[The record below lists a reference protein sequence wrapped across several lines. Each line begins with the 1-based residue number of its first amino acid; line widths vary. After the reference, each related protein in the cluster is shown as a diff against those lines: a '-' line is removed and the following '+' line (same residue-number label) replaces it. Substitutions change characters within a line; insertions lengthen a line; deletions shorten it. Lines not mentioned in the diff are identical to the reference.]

1 LTNGVFEKEGS
12 QMKKKRTLKS
22 SQIDALPVV
31 NAYIQDCNLFG
42 IFAQFVPAGPH
53 EKVSPA
59 TVLLF
64 LLRNIIL
71 SGFPLYKLPEWGR
84 NYIPALLGITSE
96 GLDVLNDDRIGRCLD
111 DFFLADRST
120 ITTMIALQVI
130 KQYQVKTDFCHND
143 STTVTFQGAYHQK
156 PKFNKKP
163 VALLHGFNKDHR
175 PDLKQL
181 IFNLVISADGSVPIH
196 YKLYDGNV
204 TDDQTH
210 RETWDALRSLIGKPD
225 FIYVADSKLCTTD
238 NMAYIDGQGGKFI
251 TVLPRTRKEYQEFI
265 RWVQEHPVCGQAL
278 WYRSASSRNGQATDH
293 YRGYEVSHSLAKEGY
308 RLIWIHSAQKQKLDA
323 EKRKGQIQKVQC
335 CLREVSAKLNKYSLK
350 KKMAIRTR
358 IEKILNENNMQ
369 DCFTYEI
376 KTFRQR
382 SKKGITRGR
391 PGVNTTYRYTTQFY
405 YELDWSVNQEVV
417 KKKANADGF
426 FPLITNIKQL
436 SMVVI
441 FKHYK
446 YQPYIEKRHTYLK
459 SVLEVAPVYLK
470 TPERIEALLF
480 LYYISLIIYALIER
494 DLRKTMEKTGIKSI
508 PIYPEQR
515 ECRRPS
521 AERILGAFEKIS
533 RHELWEND
541 RLEETFFD
549 SIGDIQLTI
558 LKLLRIPVSYYDKE
572 SNKNFSAD
580 EKNSCH
586 FKKIVVN

>member
-1 LTNGVFEKEGS
+1 
-12 QMKKKRTLKS
+12 MKKKRILKS
-22 SQIDALPVV
+22 AQIDALPVV
-31 NAYIQDCNLFG
+31 NTYIQECNLLG
-42 IFAQFVPAGPH
+42 IFDQFVPAGPR

-71 SGFPLYKLPEWGR
+71 SSFPLYKLPEWGR
-84 NYIPALLGITSE
+84 DYIPALLGMTSE

-120 ITTMIALQVI
+120 ITTMIALQII
-130 KQYQVKTDFCHND
+130 KQYQVKTDSCHND

-156 PKFNKKP
+156 KPKFNKNP
-163 VALLHGFNKDHR
+163 VALLHGFNKDHH

-181 IFNLVISADGSVPIH
+181 IFNLVVSADGSVPIH

-238 NMAYIDGQGGKFI
+238 NMVYIDGHSGKFI
-251 TVLPRTRKEYQEFI
+251 TVLPQTRKEYQEFV

-278 WYRSASSRNGQATDH
+278 WYRNASGRNGRTTDH
-293 YRGYEVSHSLAKEGY
+293 YRGYEDSHSLTKEGY
-308 RLIWIHSAQKQKLDA
+308 RIIWIHSAQKQKLDA
-323 EKRKGQIQKVQC
+323 EKRKGQIQKVQY

-358 IEKILNENNMQ
+358 IEKIFNEGNIQ

-376 KTFRQR
+376 KTFRKR

-391 PGVNTTYRYTTQFY
+391 PGSNTTYRYTTQSY

-426 FPLITNIKQL
+426 FPLITNIKHL
-436 SMVVI
+436 SMGVI
-441 FKHYK
+441 FKYYK
-446 YQPYIEKRHTYLK
+446 YQPHIEKRHTYLK

-480 LYYISLIIYALIER
+480 LYYTALIIYALIER
-494 DLRKTMEKTGIKSI
+494 NLRKAMKKAGIKSI

-521 AERILGAFEKIS
+521 AERILEAFQNFS
-533 RHELWEND
+533 RHQLWENG

-549 SIGDIQLTI
+549 PIGNVPMTI
-558 LKLLRIPVSYYDKE
+558 LELLRIPASHYDKE
-572 SNKNFSAD
+572 SNRNF
-580 EKNSCH
+580 
-586 FKKIVVN
+586 

>member
-1 LTNGVFEKEGS
+1 
-12 QMKKKRTLKS
+12 MKKKRTLKS
-22 SQIDALPVV
+22 FQIGALPVV
-31 NAYIQDCNLFG
+31 NAYIRDCNLFD
-42 IFAQFVPAGPH
+42 IFNQFVPAGPR

-59 TVLLF
+59 TILLF

-71 SGFPLYKLPEWGR
+71 SGFPLYKLPEWAR
-84 NYIPALLGITSE
+84 DYIPALLGMTSE

-120 ITTMIALQVI
+120 ITTMVALQVI
-130 KQYQVKTDFCHND
+130 KQYRVRTDSCHND

-156 PKFNKKP
+156 NPKFNKKP
-163 VALLHGFNKDHR
+163 VALRHGFNKDHR

-181 IFNLVISADGSVPIH
+181 IFNLVISADGAVPIH

-210 RETWDALRSLIGKPD
+210 RETWDVLRSLLGKPD

-238 NMAYIDGQGGKFI
+238 NMAYIDGHGGKFI
-251 TVLPRTRKEYQEFI
+251 TVLPRTRKEYQEFVG
-265 RWVQEHPVCGQAL
+265 WVQEHPVGGQSL
-278 WYRSASSRNGQATDH
+278 WYRSASGRNGQATDH
-293 YRGYEVSHSLAKEGY
+293 YRGYQSAHSFSKESY
-308 RLIWIHSAQKQKLDA
+308 RIIWIHSAQKQKLDT

-350 KKMAIRTR
+350 KKRAIRNR
-358 IEKILNENNMQ
+358 IEKILNQDNMA

-376 KTFRQR
+376 KTFRPR
-382 SKKGITRGR
+382 FKKGVTRGR
-391 PGVNTTYRYTTQFY
+391 PGSNTTYKYTTQPY
-405 YELDWSVNQEVV
+405 YELEWRVNQEVV

-436 SMVVI
+436 SMRII

-446 YQPYIEKRHTYLK
+446 YQPHIEKRHTYLK

-480 LYYISLIIYALIER
+480 LYYTALIIYALIER
-494 DLRKTMEKTGIKSI
+494 DLQKAMKKAGIKSI

-521 AERILGAFEKIS
+521 AERILGAFQNFS
-533 RHELWEND
+533 RHQLWENE

-549 SIGDIQLTI
+549 PIGNVPMTI
-558 LKLLRIPVSYYDKE
+558 LELLRIPASHYDQE
-572 SNKNFSAD
+572 NNRNSCAD
-580 EKNSCH
+580 ER
-586 FKKIVVN
+586 F